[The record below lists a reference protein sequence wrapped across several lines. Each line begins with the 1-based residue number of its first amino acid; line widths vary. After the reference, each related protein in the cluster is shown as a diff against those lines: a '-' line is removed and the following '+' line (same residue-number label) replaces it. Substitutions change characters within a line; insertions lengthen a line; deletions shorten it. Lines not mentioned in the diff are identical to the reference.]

1 MHGLKETMAKSKEAG
16 MQTFDQA
23 LFDLYEAGE
32 ISYEDAM
39 RNADSVSEF
48 KLNVKLNARR
58 KPAGEAGRPKVE
70 LSLHPEKEEEELA
83 PQELFAKPAAAGA
96 AAPSTVQAAAK

>member
-1 MHGLKETMAKSKEAG
+1 MLSEKGRAWRLPGL
-16 MQTFDQA
+16 
-23 LFDLYEAGE
+23 
-32 ISYEDAM
+32 
-39 RNADSVSEF
+39 ADG
-48 KLNVKLNARR
+48 

-70 LSLHPEKEEEELA
+70 RSLHPEKEEEELA